1 MDWKNGSGEA
11 AMQKAKAVKAGSTIG
26 VIAPASDVQVEALS
40 KGVTE
45 LQHRG
50 FRVVLSEAVTAR
62 HRYFAGSHE
71 QRARDLMQMF
81 QNPEVDAIFCAR
93 GGYGCI
99 HLLQYLKAE
108 EVRRFPKVFM
118 GYSDVTVL
126 LQFLEQQCQMV
137 CFHGPMVAREIGYG
151 EPFYDAQN
159 LLACLGNTTPGLQI
173 TSPRVEVLKSGIGRG
188 PLTGGCLSLLT
199 ALVGTSYEIQT
210 RDCILFIE
218 DVNTKPYQ
226 VDRMLMQLKL
236 AGKFEGVRG
245 VIFGEM
251 LDCRQGTEQ
260 DYQLQEIIVDNLREF
275 EFPVIYGLPSGH
287 TSTGALTL
295 PFGVSVQLN
304 SEGRFV
310 HLEEG
315 AVV

>member
-1 MDWKNGSGEA
+1 
-11 AMQKAKAVKAGSTIG
+11 MQKAKAVKPGSTIG
-26 VIAPASDVQVEALS
+26 VIAPASDVQEEALLR
-40 KGVTE
+40 GVTE
-45 LQHRG
+45 LRHQG
-50 FRVVLSEAVTAR
+50 FRVVLSDGVTAR

-71 QRARDLMQMF
+71 QRAREFMRMF
-81 QNPEVDAIFCAR
+81 EDPEIDAIFCAR

-99 HLLQYLKAE
+99 HLLQHLKAQ

-137 CFHGPMVAREIGYG
+137 CFHGPMVAREFGLG

-159 LLACLGNTTPGLQI
+159 LLACLSNTVPGLQI
-173 TSPRVEVLKSGIGRG
+173 TSPRAEVLRSGVVQGL
-188 PLTGGCLSLLT
+188 LTGGCLSLLT

-210 RDCILFIE
+210 RDCILFVE
-218 DVNTKPYQ
+218 DVNAKPYQ

-236 AGKFEGVRG
+236 AGKFESVRG

-251 LDCRQGTEQ
+251 LDCRQGQEQ
-260 DYQLQEIIVDNLREF
+260 DYQLQDIIVDILREF
-275 EFPVIYGLPSGH
+275 DFPIIYGFPSGH
-287 TSTGALTL
+287 TSSGALTL
-295 PFGVSVQLN
+295 PFGVSIQLN
-304 SEGRFV
+304 TEGRFIL
-310 HLEEG
+310 LEEG